1 MMAPLA
7 GYTDVPFRALVHE
20 MGSSLSFTELI
31 SAEAIVRK
39 NKKTAKLMEIT
50 DNERPVGIQ
59 LFGKNPDTMIKA
71 AVITEERFHPDV
83 IDINCGCSVTKVAGS
98 GSGAALLKSPD
109 ILSAIASGIC
119 SRIKTPVS
127 AKIRLGW
134 DENNKNYRDII
145 KLLYDSGI
153 SFITVHGR
161 TRSQKFSGTSDW
173 NTIAEIA
180 SFSPVPIIGNGDIH
194 SYDEGMQRY
203 KESGCTAVM
212 IGRSAIGN
220 PWIFSGHIPDLQER
234 ITLVRRHFCMMI
246 EYYGEYGI
254 ILARKHLSHY
264 FHGFKNAC
272 SLRASLVRAQTADEV
287 LSILNNHTLKEELV
301 L

>member
-20 MGSSLSFTELI
+20 MGSSLAFTELI

-39 NKKTAKLMEIT
+39 NRKTKKLMEIT
-50 DNERPVGIQ
+50 ELERPVGIQ
-59 LFGKNPDTMIKA
+59 LFGKNPATMIEA
-71 AVITEERFHPDV
+71 AIITEERYHPDV

-109 ILSAIASGIC
+109 ILSAIASGMC

-134 DENNKNYRDII
+134 DEKSRNYRDII
-145 KLLYDSGI
+145 KLLHDSGI
-153 SFITVHGR
+153 AFITVHGR
-161 TRSQKFSGTSDW
+161 TRSQKFTGTADW
-173 NTIAEIA
+173 KTISEIA
-180 SFSPVPIIGNGDIH
+180 AFSPVPIIGNGDIH

-203 KESGCTAVM
+203 NESGCAAVM

-220 PWIFSGHIPDLQER
+220 PWIFSGHIPDLRER
-234 ITLVRRHFCMMI
+234 IMCARRHFCMMTD
-246 EYYGEYGI
+246 YYGDYGI

-264 FHGFKNAC
+264 FHGFKHAC
-272 SLRASLVRAQTADEV
+272 SLRASLVRAQTATEV
-287 LSILNNHTLKEELV
+287 LSILDSHTFEKEPE
-301 L
+301 

>member
-20 MGSSLSFTELI
+20 MGSSLAFTELV
-31 SAEAIVRK
+31 SAEAVVRK
-39 NKKTAKLMEIT
+39 NKKTFTLMEIT
-50 DNERPVGIQ
+50 EPERPAGIQ
-59 LFGKNPDTMIKA
+59 FFGKNPETMIEA
-71 AVITEERFHPDV
+71 AIIAEERFKPDV

-109 ILSAIASGIC
+109 LLFSIASGMC

-134 DENNKNYRDII
+134 DENSKNYRDII
-145 KLLYDSGI
+145 KLLHDAGI
-153 SFITVHGR
+153 AFITVHGR
-161 TRSQKFSGTSDW
+161 TRSQKFSGISDW

-194 SYDEGMQRY
+194 SYNEGMQRY
-203 KESGCTAVM
+203 KDSGCAAIM

-220 PWIFSGHIPDLQER
+220 PWIFSGHIPDLHER
-234 ITLVRRHFCMMI
+234 VLLARRHFCMMI
-246 EYYGEYGI
+246 DYYGEYGI

-264 FHGFKNAC
+264 FHGFKHAC
-272 SLRASLVRAQTADEV
+272 SLRASLVRAKTAEEV
-287 LSILNNHTLKEELV
+287 LYILDNHTIEEEPV
-301 L
+301 